1 MAVGEHFEFRR
12 FWGWGWQEELIG
24 DFCLFKHRVDI
35 LNHCYSQAHI
45 CHQLGIIAQKLREFE
60 QARNDYQQALKIF
73 IEFGDRYSQAAPIS
87 PCATIAKAF
96 HFWGDSAMTPQL
108 QQIFHNLNQLTQSER
123 WQVFDYLVNQLK
135 NSLTRFDVFD
145 RPSSQQPPK
154 LSPQEIF
161 ASTQGSWSHQTRDE
175 IDAQLAS
182 QRQLDWG
189 E

>member
-1 MAVGEHFEFRR
+1 M
-12 FWGWGWQEELIG
+12 
-24 DFCLFKHRVDI
+24 DI
-35 LNHCYSQAHI
+35 AIPNP
-45 CHQLGIIAQKLREFE
+45 
-60 QARNDYQQALKIF
+60 
-73 IEFGDRYSQAAPIS
+73 APTA

-108 QQIFHNLNQLTQSER
+108 QQILHSLNQLTQSER
-123 WQVFDYLVNQLK
+123 WQVFDYLVNHLK
-135 NSLTRFDVFD
+135 NSLTRFDVLD
-145 RPSSQQPPK
+145 RSASQQPPK
-154 LSPQEIF
+154 RSPQEIF